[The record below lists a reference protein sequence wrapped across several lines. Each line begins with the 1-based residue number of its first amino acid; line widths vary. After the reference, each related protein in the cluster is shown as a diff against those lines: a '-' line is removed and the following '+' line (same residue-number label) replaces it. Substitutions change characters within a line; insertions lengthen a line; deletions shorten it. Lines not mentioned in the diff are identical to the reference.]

1 MLFDISTNQQFF
13 VPDWAEQQMRED
25 FPDFFNGKSVRI
37 KIKESKMRK
46 NYKVASNSHDSEPR
60 LFIEPPRGNSRKAQ
74 GIIIDPEFGDQIHL
88 QYSTQPPRQDRNGLG
103 FSYPSNRVVISHG
116 MVIPPTQKDLL
127 FYVHYMCPIIEGNK
141 CAFPSPDQWYEYD
154 RPSVTAK
161 AKIDKARE
169 DRDLENLIYFDTPYS
184 TILKAI
190 EGLAMRNQENEEQN
204 RVALHDAIKTGS
216 ETFRRNAFEI
226 LGTSKPK
233 RTEVV
238 AEKTQETVHELI
250 NRLSEENLIKN
261 MDGKWYIRDR
271 RGDGTK
277 FLKNAFFESS
287 GDDAVFTLI
296 DHLKVNEELLG
307 KLRKL

>member
-1 MLFDISTNQQFF
+1 
-13 VPDWAEQQMRED
+13 MRED
-25 FPDFFNGKSVRI
+25 FPDFFKGKSVQI
-37 KIKESKMRK
+37 KIKEAFMRRS
-46 NYKVASNSHDSEPR
+46 YKVASNSHDSEPR
-60 LFIEPPRGNSRKAQ
+60 LYIEPPQGSIRKAR
-74 GIIIDPEFGDQIHL
+74 GIIIDPEYGDQIHI
-88 QYSTQPPRQDRNGLG
+88 QYSTTPPRASKNGME
-103 FSYPSNRVVISHG
+103 FSYPSDRVTISHG
-116 MVIPPTQKDLL
+116 MVIQPTQKDLL
-127 FYVHYMCPIIEGNK
+127 FYIHYLCPVIEGNK
-141 CAFPSPDQWYEYD
+141 CAFPAPEQWYEYD
-154 RPSVTAK
+154 RPEIAAK

-169 DRDLENLIYFDTPYS
+169 DRDLENLIYFDTPYN

-190 EGLAMRNQENEEQN
+190 EGLAMSNQGNEEQN
-204 RVALHDAIKTGS
+204 RVSLHDAIKRGS

-226 LGTSKPK
+226 LGASKPK